1 MTGQDDTIRFPKMVM
16 IGAAGRDAGKT
27 YFATTLL
34 RRFSNAHDIIGIK
47 VTPIERVEQS
57 CPHGRTDCNVCA
69 SLKGKFEI
77 VEETDPAPDKDT
89 CKLLAA
95 GAKRVYWLRSL
106 KSHLKEAAAALL
118 EIVGEDKICICESNS
133 LRNVVEPGIFLM
145 LKNRNTKDVK
155 PSSEKVA
162 HQADRLVLFDGAN
175 FEIDLDNITLAES
188 GWTLKAN
195 ATAIIMAGGDS
206 RRMGRDKSMLP
217 IDTKPMIQH
226 ICQQLT
232 PWFDEILIS
241 SNDKSKYDFLN
252 IPVIGDRVENQGPL
266 MGIASAMEASKN
278 DTNFVIAN
286 DMPNVDIPLMQRML
300 RDSSSFDGIVPR
312 LGKSRYEPLFAVYT
326 KKMLPII
333 NDLLARGERK
343 IDRTYDLCKI
353 EYIDLSGEKVLDNIN
368 TMQDYLR
375 LWGDE
380 HDIAV

>member
-1 MTGQDDTIRFPKMVM
+1 MTEKYDTIRFSKMLM

-34 RRFSNAHDIIGIK
+34 RRFSSAHDIIGIK
-47 VTPIERVEQS
+47 VTPIERIEQS
-57 CPHGRTDCNVCA
+57 CPHGRIDCDVCA

-106 KSHLKEAAAALL
+106 KSHLTEAAAALL
-118 EIVGEDKICICESNS
+118 DLVGDGKICICESNS
-133 LRNVVEPGIFLM
+133 LRNIVEPGIFLM
-145 LKNRNTKDVK
+145 LKNKNTKDVK
-155 PSSEKVA
+155 PSSEKVSQ
-162 HQADRLVLFDGAN
+162 HADRLVLFDGAN
-175 FEIDLDNITLAES
+175 FEVDLDNFALTES
-188 GWTLKAN
+188 GWTLKAK
-195 ATAIIMAGGDS
+195 ATAIIMAGGQS

-226 ICQQLT
+226 IYQQLV

-241 SNDKSKYDFLN
+241 SNETPKYNFLN
-252 IPVIGDRVENQGPL
+252 IPVIPDRVENQGPL

-278 DTNFVIAN
+278 EANFVIAC
-286 DMPNVDIPLMQRML
+286 DMPSVDIPLMQKML
-300 RDSSSFDGIVPR
+300 RDSKSFDGIVPR
-312 LGKSRYEPLFAVYT
+312 LGKTRYEPLFAVYT
-326 KKMLPII
+326 KKMLPTI
-333 NDLLARGERK
+333 NDLLKRGERK
-343 IDRTYDLCKI
+343 IDRTYDLCKM
-353 EYIDLSGEKVLDNIN
+353 EFIDLSREKILDNIN

-375 LWGDE
+375 LSGEE